1 MTTSKTIFKQLLR
14 ASNLNF
20 KQFKQIQNFN
30 KQSKFSSFN
39 EEQVISNFL
48 KQIDIK
54 HNFFVDIGAANG
66 VSWSNTCLLAM
77 QGWKGLSVEYNSE
90 EFAELAEE
98 YKCFSGINLSRCM
111 VTPDNVVSLLNTN
124 QVPREFGVLSL
135 DIDSYDYYVLEEI
148 LKAYRPCIICTEVNH
163 IIPPPIKFTVK
174 WDPKYNWNNQDNC
187 HGQSL
192 SQLNFLATK
201 YDYGIAHLEF
211 NNAFLI
217 PQKISEI
224 NKIPLLSPEEAFQKG
239 FLERC
244 DRAKKFPYG
253 KDLEAVYGLSPEE
266 AFSFINKAFA
276 KHEGK
281 YICSL

>member
-1 MTTSKTIFKQLLR
+1 
-14 ASNLNF
+14 
-20 KQFKQIQNFN
+20 
-30 KQSKFSSFN
+30 
-39 EEQVISNFL
+39 
-48 KQIDIK
+48 
-54 HNFFVDIGAANG
+54 
-66 VSWSNTCLLAM
+66 
-77 QGWKGLSVEYNSE
+77 
-90 EFAELAEE
+90 
-98 YKCFSGINLSRCM
+98 
-111 VTPDNVVSLLNTN
+111 
-124 QVPREFGVLSL
+124 
-135 DIDSYDYYVLEEI
+135 
-148 LKAYRPCIICTEVNH
+148 
-163 IIPPPIKFTVK
+163 VK